1 MKENMHSK
9 DLKFRTSE
17 EQEHAAQEHL
27 LHGTINLMEYSRSQ
41 EALIVL
47 EIINSYWISSNI

>member
-17 EQEHAAQEHL
+17 EQEHAAQEH
-27 LHGTINLMEYSRSQ
+27 GTINLMEYSRSQ

-47 EIINSYWISSNI
+47 EIINSCWISSNI